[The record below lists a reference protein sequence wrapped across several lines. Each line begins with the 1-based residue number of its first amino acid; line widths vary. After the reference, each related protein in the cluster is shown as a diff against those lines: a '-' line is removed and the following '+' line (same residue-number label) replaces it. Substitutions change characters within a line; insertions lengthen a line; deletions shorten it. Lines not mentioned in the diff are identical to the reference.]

1 MASAKAFL
9 AFVSLLLIVGCDAFK
24 AKAPEGFAVYEGSRP
39 FRAMSSDG
47 VVYRVRTVN
56 DATSANMTFWREALK
71 KRMLDAGYVF
81 LREGEAKSAN
91 EAGYVLEV
99 TAPYGV
105 RDYTYLMA
113 VFKRDKHLV
122 LVESSGEV
130 ATFEKRRPQV
140 LAAIEQLTIN

>member
-1 MASAKAFL
+1 MASAKAIFAAVML
-9 AFVSLLLIVGCDAFK
+9 VLVTGCDAFT
-24 AKAPEGFAVYEGSRP
+24 ARAPEGFAVYEGSRP

-56 DATSANMTFWREALK
+56 DSTDATLAFWQEALK
-71 KRMLDAGYVF
+71 KRMLDAGYTF
-81 LREGEAKSAN
+81 LREGEAKSAKQT
-91 EAGYVLEV
+91 GYVLEV

-113 VFKRDKHLV
+113 VFKQDKHLV

-140 LAAIEQLTIN
+140 LAAIEQLAID

>member
-9 AFVSLLLIVGCDAFK
+9 MGAALLLVVGCDAFK
-24 AKAPEGFAVYEGSRP
+24 AKAPEGFAVYEGNRP

-56 DATSANMTFWREALK
+56 DSTDAKLGFWQEALK
-71 KRMLDAGYVF
+71 NRMLDAGYTF

-91 EAGYVLEV
+91 QTGYVLEV
-99 TAPYGV
+99 TAPFGV

-113 VFKRDKHLV
+113 VFKQGKHLV

-140 LAAIEQLTIN
+140 LAAIEQLAIP

>member
-9 AFVSLLLIVGCDAFK
+9 AATALLLVVACDSFK
-24 AKAPEGFAVYEGSRP
+24 AKAPEGFAVYEGNRP
-39 FRAMSSDG
+39 FRAMSADG

-56 DATSANMTFWREALK
+56 DSTDATLAFWQEALK

-81 LREGEAKSAN
+81 LREGEAKSSGQT
-91 EAGYVLEV
+91 GYVLEV

-140 LAAIEQLTIN
+140 LEAIEGLAIN

>member
-1 MASAKAFL
+1 MAFAKAF
-9 AFVSLLLIVGCDAFK
+9 FVAAGLLLVVGCDSFK
-24 AKAPEGFAVYEGSRP
+24 AKAPEGFAVYEGNRP
-39 FRAMSSDG
+39 YRAMSSDG

-56 DATSANMTFWREALK
+56 DSTDATLAFWKEALK

-81 LREGEAKSAN
+81 LREGEAKSSN
-91 EAGYVLEV
+91 QTGYVLEV

-113 VFKRDKHLV
+113 VFKQDKHLV

-140 LAAIEQLTIN
+140 LAAIEQLAVN

>member
-9 AFVSLLLIVGCDAFK
+9 VAAALLLASGCNAFE
-24 AKAPEGFAVYEGSRP
+24 AKAPEGFAIYEGNRP
-39 FRAMSSDG
+39 YRAMSSDG
-47 VVYRVRTVN
+47 VVYRVRTEN
-56 DATSANMTFWREALK
+56 DSTDATLAFWQEALK

-81 LREGEAKSAN
+81 LRDGEAKSAN
-91 EAGYVLEV
+91 STGYVLEV

-113 VFKRDKHLV
+113 VFKKDKRLV

-130 ATFEKRRPQV
+130 AAFERRRPQV
-140 LAAIEQLTIN
+140 MAALEKLVVN